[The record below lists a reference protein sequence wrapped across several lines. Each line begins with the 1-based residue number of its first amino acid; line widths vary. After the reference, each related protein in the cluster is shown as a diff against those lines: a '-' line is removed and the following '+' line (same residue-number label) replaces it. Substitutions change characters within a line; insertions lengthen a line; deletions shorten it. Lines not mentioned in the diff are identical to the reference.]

1 MMSYVNARWTN
12 IQLCFY
18 NFIRK
23 LFNRKDYSL
32 MTNGQSSLLWNSV
45 IRYPD
50 FQHHYFGQMS
60 LPDDNKRP
68 FSLFTAGVLVLFFY
82 SIHFSRPE
90 LNVSCKK
97 GFVQNWVWSWSTKL
111 GRMLFL
117 ENFNAKDMGA
127 LNISGSLNNATFGFG
142 KKSCWVNSFNT
153 TQGVMRVSRWL
164 KVT

>member
-1 MMSYVNARWTN
+1 MPETEKLSGKLLLPEENPYTYLVKSDAAWPTYLPKNLMPYVNALWTN

-68 FSLFTAGVLVLFFY
+68 FSLFTAGVLVLFFLFH
-82 SIHFSRPE
+82 SF
-90 LNVSCKK
+90 
-97 GFVQNWVWSWSTKL
+97 FQTKIKCVL
-111 GRMLFL
+111 
-117 ENFNAKDMGA
+117 
-127 LNISGSLNNATFGFG
+127 
-142 KKSCWVNSFNT
+142 
-153 TQGVMRVSRWL
+153 
-164 KVT
+164 

>member
-1 MMSYVNARWTN
+1 MSYVNALWTN

-68 FSLFTAGVLVLFFY
+68 FSLFTAGVFGPFF
-82 SIHFSRPE
+82 SIPFIFSRPK

-97 GFVQNWVWSWSTKL
+97 GFVQNWVWCYPDFQHHYFGQMSLPDDNKRPFLLFTAGVL
-111 GRMLFL
+111 VLFL
-117 ENFNAKDMGA
+117 FH
-127 LNISGSLNNATFGFG
+127 
-142 KKSCWVNSFNT
+142 SFFQT
-153 TQGVMRVSRWL
+153 
-164 KVT
+164 KI